1 MEKLDT
7 GHFGYKA
14 FIALSFNFPDLFIY
28 LPILNTYLKFS
39 LKSSTKEN
47 NLTCFTNLFCQS

>member
-28 LPILNTYLKFS
+28 LFIYLF
-39 LKSSTKEN
+39 
-47 NLTCFTNLFCQS
+47 

>member
-1 MEKLDT
+1 MIQECYNMEKLDT

-28 LPILNTYLKFS
+28 LFIYLFW
-39 LKSSTKEN
+39 THV
-47 NLTCFTNLFCQS
+47 